1 LVRNYEE
8 VQLRDLNAYTEG
20 VAQSPQRYLSFSR
33 NFFWNRDLSVT
44 WDLTRSLKTEFRSGT
59 VAEIEEPYLQVNKQL
74 NRSDYEIWKD
84 SVAQSIRELGKPL
97 NYAQTADVTYTLPFA
112 HIPALDWI
120 GAGTAY
126 HSRYR
131 WERGA
136 MIEDEKIGNFLQNDL
151 SFTINGRFNLVSLYN
166 KIPFLREINDHA
178 DGLDIARYAIRTLMM
193 LRSVNINRGYKS
205 RSDIPGFDGMIGDF
219 FGQRYTPGGTLP
231 GWKFAFGFEGGE
243 RFVEKLKTGNLLVLN
258 ENNITPAFYNETR
271 NLRLDA
277 SLEPLPG
284 LKIDLHALYEKNHRT
299 EIQYMFD
306 DMPKKLGGSFAMT
319 VQTFSS
325 AFENSKADDNYRSR
339 TFEKFLENRQII
351 AERTREQYAGTNYP
365 AGGFLA
371 GSEYEEKFFDSRVG
385 DVTLN
390 SADVLIPAF
399 LSTYTGKNP
408 NSTVLTP
415 FPDISALLPNWL
427 ISYNLT
433 RLLPQLEEHMQSFTL
448 THQYLSQY
456 RVGAFESFMSWIPL
470 GDGSDLGYVRNA
482 VSGLPVP
489 STPFNISSASIQ
501 ESFNPLIEARGV
513 WDNNISMSLRI
524 NKSRA
529 LNLNIASCQIVE
541 TSDRDIVAGLGYRIS
556 DFNRV
561 IGLKSNLLQRERRRP
576 SVGKKSGGAQPNDRA
591 AAFSS
596 DLNIRLDISR
606 KTTHALIRKIEE
618 RFTQAT
624 SGIRTTTISFSA
636 DYSLSRAIT
645 LRAFFDRMVY
655 RPLVS
660 SDSYPTSTTSAG
672 ISLRF
677 NMYR

>member
-1 LVRNYEE
+1 
-8 VQLRDLNAYTEG
+8 
-20 VAQSPQRYLSFSR
+20 
-33 NFFWNRDLSVT
+33 
-44 WDLTRSLKTEFRSGT
+44 
-59 VAEIEEPYLQVNKQL
+59 
-74 NRSDYEIWKD
+74 
-84 SVAQSIRELGKPL
+84 
-97 NYAQTADVTYTLPFA
+97 
-112 HIPALDWI
+112 
-120 GAGTAY
+120 
-126 HSRYR
+126 
-131 WERGA
+131 
-136 MIEDEKIGNFLQNDL
+136 
-151 SFTINGRFNLVSLYN
+151 
-166 KIPFLREINDHA
+166 
-178 DGLDIARYAIRTLMM
+178 
-193 LRSVNINRGYKS
+193 
-205 RSDIPGFDGMIGDF
+205 
-219 FGQRYTPGGTLP
+219 
-231 GWKFAFGFEGGE
+231 
-243 RFVEKLKTGNLLVLN
+243 
-258 ENNITPAFYNETR
+258 
-271 NLRLDA
+271 
-277 SLEPLPG
+277 
-284 LKIDLHALYEKNHRT
+284 
-299 EIQYMFD
+299 MFD

-319 VQTFSS
+319 VQTLSS

-351 AERTREQYAGTNYP
+351 ADRTKEQYAGRNYP

-371 GSEYEEKFFDSRVG
+371 GSGYEGKPFDSSVG

-399 LSTYTGKNP
+399 LSAYTGKNP
-408 NSTVLTP
+408 NSAALTP

-433 RLLPQLEEHMQSFTL
+433 RLLPQLEEHMQSLTL

-529 LNLNIASCQIVE
+529 LNLNIASYQIVE
-541 TSDRDIVAGLGYRIS
+541 TSDRDIVAGLGYRIP

-576 SVGKKSGGAQPNDRA
+576 SAGKKTGDAQPD

-596 DLNIRLDISR
+596 DLNIRLDVSR

-645 LRAFFDRMVY
+645 LRAFFDKMVY

-660 SDSYPTSTTSAG
+660 SGSYPTSTTSAG
-672 ISLRF
+672 MSLRL
-677 NMYR
+677 NMDK